1 MARMTETTEATR
13 LAQALGLLACVMAEI
28 LTERFRRLE
37 AVAIDRL
44 NELPSKVADP
54 VLTKAELAQRLKV
67 DVRTVTC
74 YMRKGWIPYV
84 KFGHTVRFRWGMVE
98 RHLEQMEINRSFRQ
112 PISAADLRPRR
123 WER

>member
-1 MARMTETTEATR
+1 MNETTEATR

-28 LTERFRRLE
+28 LTERFRRIE
-37 AVAIDRL
+37 AIAIDRL

-54 VLTKAELAQRLKV
+54 VLTKDELANRLKI
-67 DVRTVTC
+67 DVRTLTTW
-74 YMRKGWIPYV
+74 MRKGWIPHV

-98 RHLEQMEINRSFRQ
+98 RQMEQMEINRSFRR